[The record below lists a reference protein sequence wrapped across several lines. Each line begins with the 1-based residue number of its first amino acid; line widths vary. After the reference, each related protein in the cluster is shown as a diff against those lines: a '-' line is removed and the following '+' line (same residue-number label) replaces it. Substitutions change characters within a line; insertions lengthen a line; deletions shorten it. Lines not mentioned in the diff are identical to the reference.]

1 MMKSA
6 YQLIR
11 LRAKTVQDLKR
22 LMSLTAKGSLNDLIV
37 SMIHIMNAHYD
48 GLKETGWDETL
59 GGGTVEI

>member
-1 MMKSA
+1 MKSA

-11 LRAKTVQDLKR
+11 LIAKTVKDLKR
-22 LMSLTAKGSLNDLIV
+22 LMSLTAKGSLDDVIL
-37 SMIHIMNAHYD
+37 SMIQITNAHYD

>member
-1 MMKSA
+1 MKSA

-37 SMIHIMNAHYD
+37 SMIRITSAHYD
-48 GLKETGWDETL
+48 GLKETGWDGVR
-59 GGGTVEI
+59 GGGTAET

>member
-1 MMKSA
+1 MKSA

-37 SMIHIMNAHYD
+37 SMIHITNAHYD
-48 GLKETGWDETL
+48 DLKETGWDETL